1 MDVENFH
8 IAALIKEKLTL
19 QYVPEGGLMFYMKK
33 EYLETLCTLEPVITE
48 KC

>member
-19 QYVPEGGLMFYMKK
+19 QYVPEGWLKFYMIK
-33 EYLETLCTLEPVITE
+33 EYLETLCTLEPAITE